1 LSREDI
7 KTRYKRFYQRVPN
20 ELERQHLLDVTSWI
34 WKVQRERMGD
44 NRDLKIIITSR
55 DGQTGTGKTTLSL
68 WLAMHF
74 DRNGFTGD
82 KITVHPYEYKQL
94 YNEVKPG
101 SVLLMDEGEQLDS
114 RRSMSSKNVDFWNLW
129 QTMRF
134 RQVTSILTLPTA
146 AVLDK
151 RGEELADVWINVI
164 HRGKA
169 KCHDITIG
177 DYTKTVSTPP
187 VEELSFPDV
196 SYLKVKDAADQAKLD
211 LVEGEEFSEEEG
223 EVLDPDK
230 IRRDERDKIIR
241 DAWATGKYTQKE
253 IAKFVEPKQQ
263 QISNIVNDA

>member
-1 LSREDI
+1 
-7 KTRYKRFYQRVPN
+7 
-20 ELERQHLLDVTSWI
+20 
-34 WKVQRERMGD
+34 
-44 NRDLKIIITSR
+44 
-55 DGQTGTGKTTLSL
+55 
-68 WLAMHF
+68 MHF

-196 SYLKVKDAADQAKLD
+196 SYLEVKDAADQAKLD

-223 EVLDPDK
+223 EVIDPEK
-230 IRRDERDKIIR
+230 IRREARNEAMKAYDEAADLPSKIH
-241 DAWATGKYTQKE
+241 GK
-253 IAKFVEPKQQ
+253 AND
-263 QISNIVNDA
+263 ISPRQARRILADE

>member
-1 LSREDI
+1 
-7 KTRYKRFYQRVPN
+7 
-20 ELERQHLLDVTSWI
+20 
-34 WKVQRERMGD
+34 MGD

-151 RGEELADVWINVI
+151 RGEDYAKYDESQ
-164 HRGKA
+164 RGIA
-169 KCHDITIG
+169 ED
-177 DYTKTVSTPP
+177 
-187 VEELSFPDV
+187 EELSLSTV
-196 SYLKVKDAADQAKLD
+196 N
-211 LVEGEEFSEEEG
+211 
-223 EVLDPDK
+223 
-230 IRRDERDKIIR
+230 KIIN
-241 DAWATGKYTQKE
+241 AE
-253 IAKFVEPKQQ
+253 
-263 QISNIVNDA
+263 S